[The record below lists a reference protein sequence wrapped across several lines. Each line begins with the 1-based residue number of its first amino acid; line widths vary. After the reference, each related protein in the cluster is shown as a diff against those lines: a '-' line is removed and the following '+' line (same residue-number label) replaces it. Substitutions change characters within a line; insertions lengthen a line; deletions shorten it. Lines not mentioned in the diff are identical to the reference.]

1 MTSAEM
7 AAYGA
12 EGTWALLREHE
23 IRWSEC
29 DLLRSCQ
36 PHRLS
41 DAVRGPEGRLLAGD
55 QRHRPL
61 VGATGAGDGAAR
73 GSLRQ
78 AGRFHDRVLLTART
92 VSLRRTSFTH
102 EYALWKNGLACSAR
116 AVCVVVVNDTGV
128 RVPIPAEVRRVMIER
143 DGARDEA
150 QPSA

>member
-29 DLLRSCQ
+29 DLYGHVNHTAYLTLFEDLRVDYWRAISGTDLSSAQ
-36 PHRLS
+36 PGPVMAQLE
-41 DAVRGPEGRLLAGD
+41 VRYAKP
-55 QRHRPL
+55 
-61 VGATGAGDGAAR
+61 VG
-73 GSLRQ
+73 
-78 AGRFHDRVLLTART
+78 FHDRVLLTART

-150 QPSA
+150 RPSA